1 MSEQSDVTHHTPE
14 SVVDTATQ
22 AVNKLPA
29 SETAPSSGYASAYG
43 PGHRFLTKD
52 KNMHQLLGGGRA
64 ADSFLWKDKYL
75 SAGVL
80 AGSTLV
86 WFLLE
91 KSGYTFLTL
100 LSNIL
105 MFVVVILF
113 VWANVA
119 ALLNR
124 AGPPVPELSVSEE
137 FVTRAASIFRV
148 ELNKVLAIARDVAL
162 GKDFKL
168 FLKVVALLWVVSTV
182 TSWFNFLT
190 CIWIGVVFLHVVPFV
205 YDTYE
210 DVIDH
215 NAKIAV
221 DAVNVQYKKLDDA
234 VLRKIP
240 RAPAKEK
247 KAL

>member
-1 MSEQSDVTHHTPE
+1 MSEQSEVTHSSPE
-14 SVVDTATQ
+14 SVMDSATQ
-22 AVNKLPA
+22 AVERMPA
-29 SETAPSSGYASAYG
+29 TQTTQYSGYG
-43 PGHRFLTKD
+43 PGNRFLTKD
-52 KNMHQLLGGGRA
+52 KNVHQMLGGGRA

-75 SAGVL
+75 SGGVL
-80 AGSTLV
+80 AGSTLT

-100 LSNIL
+100 MSNIL

-124 AGPPVPELSVSEE
+124 AGPPVPEMSVSEE
-137 FVTRAASIFRV
+137 FVTKVANTLHV
-148 ELNKVLAIARDVAL
+148 ELNRALAIARIVAL

-168 FLKVVALLWVVSTV
+168 FLKVIAVLWVVSTV
-182 TSWFNFLT
+182 TSWFNLLT
-190 CIWIGVVFLHVVPFV
+190 CIWIGIILLHVVPFV
-205 YDTYE
+205 YDMYE

-215 NAKIAV
+215 HAKVAV
-221 DAVNVQYKKLDDA
+221 DTANVQYKKLDDS
-234 VLRKIP
+234 VLRRIP

-247 KAL
+247 KVM

>member
-1 MSEQSDVTHHTPE
+1 MSEQSEVTHGMAD
-14 SVVDTATQ
+14 SVMDTATQ
-22 AVNKLPA
+22 AVNRMPA
-29 SETAPSSGYASAYG
+29 SETAPSAGYG
-43 PGHRFLTKD
+43 PGNRFLTKD
-52 KNMHQLLGGGRA
+52 KNVHQILGGGRA

-75 SAGVL
+75 SGGVL
-80 AGSTLV
+80 AGSTLT

-124 AGPPVPELSVSEE
+124 NGPPVPELSLSEE
-137 FVTRAASIFRV
+137 FVTRTAKTLRV
-148 ELNKVLAIARDVAL
+148 ELNRVLAIARDVAL
-162 GKDFKL
+162 GRDFKL

-190 CIWIGVVFLHVVPFV
+190 CIWIGIVLLHVVPFV

-215 NAKIAV
+215 HAKVAV
-221 DAVNVQYKKLDDA
+221 DAANDHYKKLDNA

-247 KAL
+247 KVL